1 MNIQITVSPDVY
13 RGASAYAAAHNTSV
27 KEMLISYLEKLR
39 PSHKQADEAEMR
51 LQELIGLT
59 KVFHVDADD
68 LNGDKAK
75 SKYLE
80 GKVAIS
86 DC

>member
-1 MNIQITVSPDVY
+1 
-13 RGASAYAAAHNTSV
+13 
-27 KEMLISYLEKLR
+27 MLVSYLEKLR
-39 PSHKQADEAEMR
+39 PSHKQADEAEMK

-59 KVFHVDADD
+59 KGFHVDADD

-86 DC
+86 GC

>member
-13 RGASAYAAAHNTSV
+13 RGASAYAAEHNTSV
-27 KEMLISYLEKLR
+27 KEMLVSYLEKLR
-39 PSHKQADEAEMR
+39 PSRLHADDAEAK

-59 KVFHVDADD
+59 KGFHLDDDD

-75 SKYLE
+75 SKYLNSKFVK
-80 GKVAIS
+80 G
-86 DC
+86 

>member
-13 RGASAYAAAHNTSV
+13 RGASAYAAEHNTSV
-27 KEMLISYLEKLR
+27 KEILVSYLEKLR
-39 PSHKQADEAEMR
+39 PSRSDDADKK

-59 KVFHVDADD
+59 KGFHLDAND

-75 SKYLE
+75 SRFMKE
-80 GKVAIS
+80 KFIKG
-86 DC
+86 